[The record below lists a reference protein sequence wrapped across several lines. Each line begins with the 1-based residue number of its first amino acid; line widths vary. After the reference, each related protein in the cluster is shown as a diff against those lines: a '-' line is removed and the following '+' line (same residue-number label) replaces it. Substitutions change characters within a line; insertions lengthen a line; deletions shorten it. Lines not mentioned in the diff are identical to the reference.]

1 MLSVLGLG
9 VGATTGIVPRAGEV
23 TTVRAAAADAGPR
36 PADREEQLLATIPQA
51 IELVSSAPAEGPT
64 GESEVSTPASPQTG
78 APTGSAPEP
87 EPESVPV
94 TAPEGSEGEEAVDG
108 GAPVPPPAPSV
119 PRRQPST
126 AEVDQ
131 AIEGVRPYIRS
142 LIPLRP
148 TRAQVAELGA
158 KICTALDEG
167 QTMDQVKATGA
178 ELVKKVPFASLREGG
193 ADYIV
198 RSGVALYC
206 PGHGDKLA

>member
-1 MLSVLGLG
+1 MTPLGACAPSSSSSKGRPDMFAITGRARVLLGGAVLSVLGLG

-94 TAPEGSEGEEAVDG
+94 TAPEGSEGRRRSTGSARPAAGTFGASASAFDG
-108 GAPVPPPAPSV
+108 RGGSGHRRGPTLHPVSHPVAPHPRRSLSWAPRSVPPW
-119 PRRQPST
+119 
-126 AEVDQ
+126 
-131 AIEGVRPYIRS
+131 
-142 LIPLRP
+142 
-148 TRAQVAELGA
+148 TRARPW
-158 KICTALDEG
+158 T
-167 QTMDQVKATGA
+167 
-178 ELVKKVPFASLREGG
+178 R
-193 ADYIV
+193 
-198 RSGVALYC
+198 
-206 PGHGDKLA
+206 